1 MRTLYMKIFVFLLL
15 AGVANQVDAQYK
27 FFTPVDAF
35 AIELS
40 LEDTELLRLPMY
52 RNSVSSLIV
61 SGDYIIG
68 GTSASNGLSPFLFV
82 ASINKKALVESFDI
96 NNIISGQKS
105 IQSGF
110 CKANSKVLYAGTIP
124 DINGSGHLI
133 SIEVDKQGNI
143 KSNDLGIPVHDEGIF
158 SLTINVQGDVL
169 FGITVPTG
177 YFFSYDINSGETI
190 VYNDVV
196 PTSKV
201 LDQLSHFSLKP
212 QNYLSRS
219 LITDN
224 QGKVYGSL
232 PVNSLF
238 CFDPETKAF
247 AIFNNVLPEVWGRHV
262 LGQIDA
268 WAKSGNGTLFGGNA
282 GDGQLFE
289 FDPNTKLVKNLGK
302 PTMMNR
308 LRGLTFGMDGK
319 LYGIS
324 GAAPGYSHLFSYDP
338 VMGFK
343 DLGNPEFL
351 MDIPG
356 IEGGINW
363 RGFQLGSI
371 ASSEDGRYIVIGED
385 EALSQILVFPV
396 LAE

>member
-1 MRTLYMKIFVFLLL
+1 MKFFVFLFL
-15 AGVANQVDAQYK
+15 AGAGNQVDAQYK

-52 RNSVSSLIV
+52 RNAVSSLIV
-61 SGDYIIG
+61 SGDFIIG
-68 GTSASNGLSPFLFV
+68 GTSASNGLSPFLFA
-82 ASINKKALVESFDI
+82 ASISQKILVESFDI
-96 NNIISGQKS
+96 DHIISGQKS

-110 CKANSKVLYAGTIP
+110 CKANNNVLYAGTIP
-124 DINGSGHLI
+124 NFNGSGHLI

-143 KSNDLGIPVHDEGIF
+143 KSNDLGIPVPDEGIF

-169 FGITVPTG
+169 FGITAPTG
-177 YFFSYDINSGETI
+177 FFFSYDIHSGETI

-196 PTSKV
+196 PASKV
-201 LDQLSHFSLKP
+201 LGQLREFSLKP

-224 QGKVYGSL
+224 HGKVYGSF
-232 PVNSLF
+232 PVNNLF
-238 CFDPETKAF
+238 CFDPETKTF
-247 AIFNNVLPEVWGRHV
+247 EIFNNVLPEVWGRHV
-262 LGQIDA
+262 MGQIDA
-268 WAKSGNGTLFGGNA
+268 WAKSENGTLYGGNA

-308 LRGLTFGMDGK
+308 LRGLTFGVDGK

-324 GAAPGYSHLFSYDP
+324 GAAPGYAHLFSYDP
-338 VMGFK
+338 IMGFT

-371 ASSEDGRYIVIGED
+371 VSSEDGRYIVIGED

-396 LAE
+396 LAK